1 MLQKP
6 TRRNTHVA
14 AQQSPAQPDINMPRS
29 RTDKASSPL
38 MFKSIPSLF
47 RSAGTAAT
55 MKHGTKLYSITS
67 EIPHPVPFPR
77 ALAEPPY
84 HDKQR
89 PISRHP
95 QRFLHQQ

>member
-1 MLQKP
+1 
-6 TRRNTHVA
+6 
-14 AQQSPAQPDINMPRS
+14 MPRS

-84 HDKQR
+84 HDKQH

-95 QRFLHQQ
+95 QRFLHQQRLEKDADASPVSHG